1 MSGEST
7 EAPYQEDDLLAL
19 SLLADIVF
27 CDRRAA
33 LHLLEGIWKDNLFT
47 VEGTFLHSK
56 VNKEAPTESRGDVRI
71 ARGLRL
77 RSLRLGLSGQADVVE
92 FHRLRSEKET
102 LGLRLEGVGGFW
114 RPFPVEYKRGKIK
127 HEKGYEVQLCAQAL
141 CVEEMLG
148 AAVPE
153 GAIFYG
159 KSAHRVDIAFTPALR
174 QETGEAALCLHELAR
189 SRQTPKRPY
198 EKKCDSCSLI
208 SICLPKTV
216 GDGRSVERY
225 LAGVLRE
232 SGGVTPGPGPRE
244 GGI

>member
-1 MSGEST
+1 MNGEST
-7 EAPYQEDDLLAL
+7 EARYQEDDLLAL
-19 SLLADIVF
+19 SLLADIIF

-33 LHLLEGIWKDNLFT
+33 LYLLEGIWKDNLFT

-56 VNKEAPTESRGDVRI
+56 VDKEAPTESRGDLRI

-92 FHRLRSEKET
+92 FRRLPSEEEAS
-102 LGLRLEGVGGFW
+102 GLRLEGVKGFW

-148 AAVPE
+148 AAVLE

-174 QETGEAALCLHELAR
+174 QETGKAALRLHELAQ
-189 SRQTPKRPY
+189 SRQTPIRPY

-216 GDGRSVERY
+216 GGGRSVERY
-225 LAGVLRE
+225 L
-232 SGGVTPGPGPRE
+232 SGALGAEPEARSGNSP
-244 GGI
+244 